1 MVADTDRSPVTFAGR
16 TFQDPE
22 LELMRRIARD
32 YAGLGL
38 TEIARTVCK
47 LLEWRRPS
55 GGLKNHECRLLL
67 EQLQTRGYLVLPP
80 VRALGPRGAC
90 QVELTE
96 ASQTRPLLTGSAIV
110 PGNCRLTGNFLWI
123 PAAAVGNARRRGPIS
138 RHLLPGGQLGT
149 CGPNHW
155 AGPHGLRSSVRRIR
169 QRHLAPPALPQ
180 APDSPFQAGFRH

>member
-1 MVADTDRSPVTFAGR
+1 MHSPVTFAGR
-16 TFQDPE
+16 TFLDPE
-22 LELMRRIARD
+22 LELMRQIARITG
-32 YAGLGL
+32 AWVSPKSP
-38 TEIARTVCK
+38 AP
-47 LLEWRRPS
+47 LEWKRPS

-80 VRALGPRGAC
+80 VRALGPRGAR